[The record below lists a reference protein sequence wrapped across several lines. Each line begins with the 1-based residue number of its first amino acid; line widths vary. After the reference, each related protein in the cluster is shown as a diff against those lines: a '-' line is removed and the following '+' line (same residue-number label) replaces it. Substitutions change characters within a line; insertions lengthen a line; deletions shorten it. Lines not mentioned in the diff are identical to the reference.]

1 MICGFLLCNPVR
13 LFSGKHN
20 NINSLS
26 LSQAPRRI
34 LKEEVTVRL
43 SSCSDIII
51 LQTPPVPPRI
61 SLDPPYERI
70 FLLDPQYQDPT
81 ALRNNLPELSQSAEA
96 SGIHYIHKHTL
107 ALSQS
112 LVGCLTIFLR
122 IITNYVARF
131 KKNPQF
137 KTIENLFVCSSKLH
151 LFDQKY
157 SKNVFTSFCR
167 LNFFVEIFRNFL
179 MNWKF
184 KITIFIYLWH
194 YKCLCCLFWSIEWL
208 LAE

>member
-1 MICGFLLCNPVR
+1 MFCFIYKYLTLFLNVIIQFGLYIDANDLWVSSLQPSATYF
-13 LFSGKHN
+13 LKN
-20 NINSLS
+20 TINSLS

-43 SSCSDIII
+43 SSCSDTII

-96 SGIHYIHKHTL
+96 SGIHYLHKHTL

-112 LVGCLTIFLR
+112 LVGCLTTF
-122 IITNYVARF
+122 
-131 KKNPQF
+131 
-137 KTIENLFVCSSKLH
+137 
-151 LFDQKY
+151 
-157 SKNVFTSFCR
+157 
-167 LNFFVEIFRNFL
+167 
-179 MNWKF
+179 
-184 KITIFIYLWH
+184 
-194 YKCLCCLFWSIEWL
+194 
-208 LAE
+208 